1 MLSSLPLQ
9 TTAPLQPA
17 VLYMRGVTGPA
28 LLKLLD
34 FMYNGEANVEHGLLK
49 EFLQVGE
56 DLRYRTGLTTYTSS
70 SVNELFLIYRVEG
83 LCEKGSQQGEGEVE
97 DVSIKKEPFAVPP
110 QDPVLNPEGVV
121 APKPRGRSLSKPDIK
136 REKTGK

>member
-56 DLRYRTGLTTYTSS
+56 DLRYS
-70 SVNELFLIYRVEG
+70 EG
-83 LCEKGSQQGEGEVE
+83 DFEFFNNAFSDLQS
-97 DVSIKKEPFAVPP
+97 
-110 QDPVLNPEGVV
+110 
-121 APKPRGRSLSKPDIK
+121 
-136 REKTGK
+136 

>member
-56 DLRYRTGLTTYTSS
+56 DLRLTAITSS
-70 SVNELFLIYRVEG
+70 S
-83 LCEKGSQQGEGEVE
+83 
-97 DVSIKKEPFAVPP
+97 IKLTFSHL
-110 QDPVLNPEGVV
+110 Q
-121 APKPRGRSLSKPDIK
+121 S
-136 REKTGK
+136 